1 MAVSIRLKRMGRKRV
16 PFYRVVVAD
25 SRTRRQGVTDDDLGY
40 YDPMTEPVQIQID
53 EEKAL
58 AWLKEGAIPTDTAR
72 SLLSKIGVMR
82 TFRGQDQPV
91 EEAAEEVTEEAAEE
105 ATEEVAEEEAQA
117 AEQSDSESDDE

>member
-1 MAVSIRLKRMGRKRV
+1 MAVSIRLKRMGRKRR

-25 SRTRRQGVTDDDLGY
+25 SRTRRQGVTIDDLGY
-40 YDPMTEPVQIQID
+40 YNPMTEPVQIKID

-58 AWLKEGAIPTDTAR
+58 SWLKEGAIPTDTTR

-82 TFRGQDQPV
+82 KFRGQDLPA
-91 EEAAEEVTEEAAEE
+91 EETAEEVTEEVAEE
-105 ATEEVAEEEAQA
+105 ATEEVAEEETQE

>member
-25 SRTRRQGVTDDDLGY
+25 SRTRRQGVTVDDLGY

-58 AWLKEGAIPTDTAR
+58 TWLKEGAIPTDTTR
-72 SLLSKIGVMR
+72 SLLSKIGVMKK
-82 TFRGQDQPV
+82 FRGQDQP
-91 EEAAEEVTEEAAEE
+91 AEEDAEE
-105 ATEEVAEEEAQA
+105 NAEAEPEAEPEET
-117 AEQSDSESDDE
+117 EQSEVNEVESS

>member
-25 SRTRRQGVTDDDLGY
+25 SRTRRQGVTIDVLGY

-58 AWLKEGAIPTDTAR
+58 TWLKEGAIPTDTAR
-72 SLLSKIGVMR
+72 SLLSKIGVLR
-82 TFRGQDQPV
+82 RFRGQDQPV

-105 ATEEVAEEEAQA
+105 ATEEVAEEETQE

>member
-1 MAVSIRLKRMGRKRV
+1 MAVSIRLKRMGRKRK

-25 SRTRRQGVTDDDLGY
+25 SRTPRQGVVVDDLGY

-58 AWLKEGAIPTDTAR
+58 TWLKEGAIPTDTTR

-82 TFRGQDQPV
+82 RLHGQDQPV
-91 EEAAEEVTEEAAEE
+91 EEAAEEGTQE
-105 ATEEVAEEEAQA
+105 
-117 AEQSDSESDDE
+117 AEQSDSESDGE